1 MRKQQI
7 KQFLDLVKTLE
18 TACGELKRQ
27 RADKFLDLCA
37 EIQEFV
43 SCMFDYAET
52 VFGEDTRLSNL
63 IRELYELLFNI
74 AQGNAH
80 VKLVSKKAFEI
91 KSEAANLKADKIEVV
106 FFCYKASMSDSL
118 ESIYFAAKADPACDA
133 YFIAVPYFDRNPD
146 GSFGQMHVEGE
157 GGCALLGER
166 SWL

>member
-52 VFGEDTRLSNL
+52 VFGEDTKLSNL

-80 VKLVSKKAFEI
+80 VKLVSKKALEI
-91 KSEAANLKADKIEVV
+91 KSEAANLKADKVRGHPGHPLHPGLRPQ
-106 FFCYKASMSDSL
+106 CSPGDLYGKAPG
-118 ESIYFAAKADPACDA
+118 PA
-133 YFIAVPYFDRNPD
+133 
-146 GSFGQMHVEGE
+146 GQ
-157 GGCALLGER
+157 GG
-166 SWL
+166 

>member
-52 VFGEDTRLSNL
+52 VFGEDTKLSNL

-80 VKLVSKKAFEI
+80 VKLVSKKALEI

-118 ESIYFAAKADPACDA
+118 ESIYFVDKSAICRIPFVEPQSLWTVNILVRVLLYLAQSYHEYFQRTSQDA
-133 YFIAVPYFDRNPD
+133 
-146 GSFGQMHVEGE
+146 
-157 GGCALLGER
+157 
-166 SWL
+166 